1 MRDLLR
7 NQRTIYY
14 ALRTGELENTDD
26 NGNLTGESTPIYGEK
41 TMLRCHVS
49 ASVGNDTVS
58 EFGSFTNY
66 SRTLTVSNINCPIDE
81 DTVIWF
87 GVTPDHDTPPNY
99 IVTKRA
105 DSKNG
110 ILYALLEVE
119 ASHGS
124 GNVAVITAV
133 TGSGPYAPHLPI
145 ITDGGDMVIA

>member
-1 MRDLLR
+1 VRDLKR
-7 NQRTIYY
+7 NQRTLYY
-14 ALRTGELENTDD
+14 ALRTGELENTDA
-26 NGNLTGESTPIYGEK
+26 NGYLTGESTPIYGEK

-66 SRTLTVSNINCPIDE
+66 TRTMTISDVNCPIDE

-87 GVTPDHDTPPNY
+87 GITPDNNTPPNY

-119 ASHGS
+119 ASYG
-124 GNVAVITAV
+124 GNGVAVITAAL
-133 TGSGPYAPHLPI
+133 GNGAYAPHLPI
-145 ITDGGDMVIA
+145 MTDSGDMVIA

>member
-26 NGNLTGESTPIYGEK
+26 MGNLTGESTPIYGEK

-87 GVTPDHDTPPNY
+87 GVTPDNNTPPNY

-145 ITDGGDMVIA
+145 ITDSGDMVIA

>member
-14 ALRTGELENTDD
+14 ALRRGELENTDD
-26 NGNLTGESTPIYGEK
+26 MGNLTGESTPIYGEK

-66 SRTLTVSNINCPIDE
+66 TRTMTVSNRHCPIDE

-87 GVTPDHDTPPNY
+87 GVTPDNNTPPNY

>member
-87 GVTPDHDTPPNY
+87 GVTPDNDTPPNY

>member
-26 NGNLTGESTPIYGEK
+26 MGNLTGESTPIYGEK
-41 TMLRCHVS
+41 IMLRCHVS

-66 SRTLTVSNINCPIDE
+66 TRTMTVSNRHCPIDE

-87 GVTPDHDTPPNY
+87 GVTPDNNTPPNY

-119 ASHGS
+119 ASYG
-124 GNVAVITAV
+124 GNGVAVITAALGNG
-133 TGSGPYAPHLPI
+133 TYAPHLPI
-145 ITDGGDMVIA
+145 MTDSGDMVIA

>member
-1 MRDLLR
+1 MRDLIR
-7 NQRTIYY
+7 NQRTLYY
-14 ALRTGELENTDD
+14 ALRTGEMENTDD
-26 NGNLTGESTPIYGEK
+26 NGNLTGESTPTYGEK
-41 TMLRCHVS
+41 HMLRCHVS

-66 SRTLTVSNINCPIDE
+66 TRTMTVSNRHCPIDE

-87 GVTPDHDTPPNY
+87 GVTPDNNTPPNY

-119 ASHGS
+119 ASYG
-124 GNVAVITAV
+124 GNGVAVITAAL
-133 TGSGPYAPHLPI
+133 GNGAYAPHLPI
-145 ITDGGDMVIA
+145 MTDSGDMVIA